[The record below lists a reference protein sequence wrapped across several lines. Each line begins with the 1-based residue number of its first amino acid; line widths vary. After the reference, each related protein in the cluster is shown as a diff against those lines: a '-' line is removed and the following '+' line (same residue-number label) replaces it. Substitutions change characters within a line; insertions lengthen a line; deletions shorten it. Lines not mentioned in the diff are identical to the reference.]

1 MKPLQMLHKG
11 DFNDMSSEWQ
21 PDGSVIISL
30 HKRKGNK
37 YFRFR
42 VKNLYQP
49 NEEEVD
55 IDTGKPIAKRN
66 L

>member
-11 DFNDMSSEWQ
+11 DFNDLDQEWLS
-21 PDGSVIISL
+21 DGSVILTL
-30 HKRKGNK
+30 HRRKGNK
-37 YFRFR
+37 HYHFR
-42 VKNLYQP
+42 VKNLYKP

-55 IDTGKPIAKRN
+55 IDTGEPITKGS